1 MSLTRR
7 SLLIGAGLAAG
18 LSACGGGSGETGSQA
33 ENLTFWYWDG
43 ALSTPVVKSVTT
55 DFAGRATISST
66 IVPGDFGQ
74 RLTTSLGAKSGEP
87 DITGVKGED
96 MPSFLARADSFLD
109 LNTLGA
115 KDIAASFAAAKYAA
129 ATTGDGRQ
137 IGLPIDLG
145 PTALFLRTDLW
156 EKAGLT
162 TEIPAVSARMADWDG
177 WFEAAARLRKKL
189 PGSFAVRNSGD
200 VFGVALAQQ
209 PETFVTRAGDFAG
222 GGGGVKRAWDIAVRS
237 ITEGVQAG
245 IYDQNA
251 FGAALSAGVL
261 TGHLGPAW
269 NGLDLADAAP
279 GTSGQWRVADCPG
292 GPANIG
298 GSYLT
303 LPATCHDPK
312 LAFAFIAELLSPA
325 NEATAFTDASVFPAV
340 TAAYDLPALT
350 EGQKFFGG
358 QATSDIFGPA
368 AKNLPVVYDAPQNAA
383 VMTAY
388 LTELSNVEGGKK
400 PSEAWKDAVAAG
412 RRTAGLGR

>member
-1 MSLTRR
+1 VSLTRR
-7 SLLIGAGLAAG
+7 SLLLGAATAAG
-18 LSACGGGSGETGSQA
+18 LSGCGGGSGEAGSQD
-33 ENLTFWYWDG
+33 EELTFWYWDG
-43 ALSTPVVKSVTT
+43 ALSPAVVKAVTSG
-55 DFAGRATISST
+55 FADRATISGT
-66 IVPGDFGQ
+66 VVDGDFGQ
-74 RLTTSLGAKSGEP
+74 RLTTSLKAGSGEP
-87 DITGVKGED
+87 DISGVKGED
-96 MPSFLARADSFLD
+96 MPTFLARADFFLD
-109 LNTLGA
+109 LNALGA
-115 KDIAASFAAAKYAA
+115 KDIAASFAAAKYTA
-129 ATTGDGRQ
+129 ATTEDGRQ

-145 PTALFLRTDLW
+145 PTALFLRADLW

-162 TEIPAVSARMADWDG
+162 TRIPAVSARMTDWEG
-177 WFEAAARLRKKL
+177 WFEAAGRLRKKL
-189 PGSFAVRNSGD
+189 PGSFAIRNSGD

-222 GGGGVKRAWDIAVRS
+222 DGGGVKTAWDLAVRS

-269 NGLDLADAAP
+269 NGLDLASAAP
-279 GTSGQWRVADCPG
+279 GTSGHWRVADCPG

-303 LPATCHDPK
+303 LPATCRDPK
-312 LAFAFIAELLSPA
+312 VAFAFIAELLTPA
-325 NEATAFTDASVFPAV
+325 NEAKAFTDASVFPAV

-368 AKNLPVVYDAPQNAA
+368 AKNLPSVYDAPQNAA
-383 VMTAY
+383 TMTAY

-400 PSEAWKDAVAAG
+400 PATAWKDAVAAG
-412 RRTAGLGR
+412 RRTAGVGS